1 MVRNY
6 ELLWIIPGSTSE
18 GDGAASVERMKTL
31 ITSRGGQSLSAEF
44 WARRTL
50 AFAIKGSKE
59 GAYFIARF
67 SMDGKQVPDFEKAL
81 LTDQTVIR
89 YMLVKAEEVQP
100 SESKTEPKGEGRE
113 AAAAG
118 APSERAS

>member
-6 ELLWIIPGSTSE
+6 ELLWIIPGSASE
-18 GDGAASVERMKTL
+18 GDGAASIEHIKTL
-31 ITSRGGQSLSAEF
+31 ITSRGGQAVSAEF

-50 AFAIKGSKE
+50 AFAIKGNRE

-67 SMDGKQVPDFEKAL
+67 SMDGKQVPDFEKAM
-81 LTDQTVIR
+81 LTEQTVIR

-100 SESKTEPKGEGRE
+100 AEAKGEPKGEARE
-113 AAAAG
+113 AATAG

>member
-6 ELLWIIPGSTSE
+6 ELLWIIPGGASE
-18 GDGAASVERMKTL
+18 GDGAASVERIKTL
-31 ITSRGGQSLSAEF
+31 IKSRGGQEVSAEF

-50 AFAIKGSKE
+50 AFAIKGNKE
-59 GAYFIARF
+59 GAYYIARF
-67 SMDGKQVPDFEKAL
+67 SMDGTKLPDFEKAL

-100 SESKTEPKGEGRE
+100 SEPRTEPKGETRE

-118 APSERAS
+118 APSERPA

>member
-31 ITSRGGQSLSAEF
+31 ITSRGGQAVSAEF

-67 SMDGKQVPDFEKAL
+67 SMDGKHVPDFEKSL

-89 YMLVKAEEVQP
+89 HMLVKAEEVQP
-100 SESKTEPKGEGRE
+100 AEPKGEAKE

-118 APSERAS
+118 APSERPSS